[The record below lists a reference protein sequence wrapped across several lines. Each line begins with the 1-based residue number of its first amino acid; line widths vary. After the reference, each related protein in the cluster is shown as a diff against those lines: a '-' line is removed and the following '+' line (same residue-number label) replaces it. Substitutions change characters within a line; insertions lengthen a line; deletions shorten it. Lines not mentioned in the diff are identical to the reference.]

1 MKKQQILRN
10 IMKDMDNI
18 GYVYLNNSA
27 GKGDVNMFLEN
38 LSARILGNKD
48 NYSSIDTNQLQ
59 SIKNRLSKLNHKIVN
74 KIIKRIDDITTK
86 RKEQF
91 TYGKTEGMDIS
102 YIILIIGLILLF
114 IMLCT
119 CRKGM
124 SKKSITNDD

>member
-59 SIKNRLSKLNHKIVN
+59 SIKNRLSKLA
-74 KIIKRIDDITTK
+74 
-86 RKEQF
+86 
-91 TYGKTEGMDIS
+91 
-102 YIILIIGLILLF
+102 L
-114 IMLCT
+114 
-119 CRKGM
+119 
-124 SKKSITNDD
+124 